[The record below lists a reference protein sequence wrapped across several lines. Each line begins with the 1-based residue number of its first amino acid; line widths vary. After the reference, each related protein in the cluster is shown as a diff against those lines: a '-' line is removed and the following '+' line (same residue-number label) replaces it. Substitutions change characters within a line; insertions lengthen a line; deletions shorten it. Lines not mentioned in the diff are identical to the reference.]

1 MIMNIAYTRFQS
13 LTFDSL
19 QPIYINAICIHIFTT
34 IVAMPYS
41 KTKSNSMKWTRE
53 AIVNKQEL
61 SKESTVYHYRL
72 LKRIH
77 YSTILNLI
85 YWGILVSMLAWELI
99 HLRPYAMLLGI
110 AFLPLLHALLIYLHI
125 TLKEKRPLTHW
136 QFRFRL
142 PWLGLAPTNHI
153 GLKRFRGLQ
162 MQVFWVTIMIIGCFY
177 PWAPLDMI
185 SLLFVHLWIF
195 LPRLIILFRLRKH
208 STRGFIKLNDK
219 DTSCYSQ

>member
-1 MIMNIAYTRFQS
+1 
-13 LTFDSL
+13 
-19 QPIYINAICIHIFTT
+19 
-34 IVAMPYS
+34 
-41 KTKSNSMKWTRE
+41 MKWTRE

-85 YWGILVSMLAWELI
+85 YWGFLLSILVWELI
-99 HLRPYAMLLGI
+99 HLRPYALLLGM

-136 QFRFRL
+136 QFQFRM

-153 GLKRFRGLQ
+153 GLKRLWGLQ
-162 MQVFWVTIMIIGCFY
+162 LQVFWITIMIIGCFY
-177 PWAPLDMI
+177 PWAPIDMI
-185 SLLFVHLWIF
+185 SLFLVHVWIF
-195 LPRLIILFRLRKH
+195 LPRLLILFRLRKH
-208 STRGFIKLNDK
+208 MSKGFVKLGDK